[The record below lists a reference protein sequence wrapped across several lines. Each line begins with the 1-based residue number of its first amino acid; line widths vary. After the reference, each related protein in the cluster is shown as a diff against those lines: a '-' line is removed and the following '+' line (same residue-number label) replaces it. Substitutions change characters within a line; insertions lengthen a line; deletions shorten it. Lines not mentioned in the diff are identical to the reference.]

1 MLRFSASGVSHD
13 AGGKRA
19 VAAPQGNRTIKRCM
33 NEPLQPI
40 GSVSDLCQRAMR
52 ERRFGALMMMTAR
65 RLGAD
70 PENLREARAW
80 LVMFAADDDGEQRVL
95 DAANACP
102 SEV

>member
-1 MLRFSASGVSHD
+1 
-13 AGGKRA
+13 
-19 VAAPQGNRTIKRCM
+19 M
-33 NEPLQPI
+33 NESLQPI

-70 PENLREARAW
+70 PENLRALRELAR
-80 LVMFAADDDGEQRVL
+80 LLEEQDGEQRVL